1 MQEVL
6 DQRVKE
12 ISDKLDQQ
20 VQNLIFLD
28 RSVDKKIVAEAKKFS
43 QSQKQSFFE
52 LGGSEDSHLS
62 N

>member
-6 DQRVKE
+6 DQKVKE

-20 VQNLIFLD
+20 VQSLIFLD

-43 QSQKQSFFE
+43 QS
-52 LGGSEDSHLS
+52 
-62 N
+62 